1 MHDAT
6 RVRRRDAG
14 FSLPELLAVL
24 GIMGTAAAVGM
35 YTVNTGSWRASA
47 AATELARQLELARSR
62 AAFEDHDYRVVFNT
76 TAGTYTVHSD
86 RNSNGTVESALGETQ
101 VASPLT
107 RSGSGIVFGFPS
119 GALGID
125 GATITSAITF
135 TGSPPAVTFKP
146 AGSASNG
153 VIYLVPDEDIGRG
166 ITSHMR
172 AISVNVATG
181 RVRRWK
187 YVAGLANPGP
197 WKLER

>member
-1 MHDAT
+1 MRDAT
-6 RVRRRDAG
+6 RARRRDAG

-47 AATELARQLELARSR
+47 AASELARQLELARSK
-62 AAFEDHDYRVVFNT
+62 AAFEDHAYRVIFDT
-76 TAGTYTVHSD
+76 AAGTYTVHSD
-86 RNSNGTVESALGETQ
+86 RNSNGTVESALGETE
-101 VASPLT
+101 VRSPLT

-119 GALGID
+119 GAVGID
-125 GATITSAITF
+125 GSAITAAVSF
-135 TGSPPAVTFKP
+135 SGSPPVITFVP
-146 AGSASNG
+146 AGSATSG
-153 VIYLVPDEDIGRG
+153 VLYLIPDEDIARG